1 MPDKII
7 ISEALKDEIVEHA
20 QLIHTKSSSVWVVP
34 EFISRFGAVGFVD
47 DHAAFRNTE
56 KQVVAALLSR
66 SRFRFSF
73 EFSSAHFDFLPVYY
87 EPIAATLS
95 ASLPQKS
102 ILATEQL
109 NAASPDSTM
118 EALDSLMQDILAA
131 MNILSPDLVFAA
143 DINSVAQPKAAAA
156 TVRVDI
162 LVEALDKCNTE
173 IEVKSHISAAIE
185 ELPEPDTEDV
195 NEKALQVFTEPLN
208 ETDNQPRSGKYSA
221 QKKNVSVP
229 TLVAKNRPRRF
240 RLEDV
245 KPSKPHAPPIVSPNI
260 ALMQAYRGIPSHG
273 KSSSMYGP
281 LSHTKAL
288 RASLKRAQKNKPS
301 ISSNGTLNSR
311 KTKSK
316 KDDCSNA
323 IVSVERRAEKSLA
336 DEILSALKEKSLLV
350 PFSTQETTATPP
362 EIVSKPAAEESPVCV
377 SIPRK
382 GAPVVSS
389 TKVPVIITED
399 LPMAIEQEIARF
411 VEPEDESDAYES
423 DLEDMLYMM
432 PFISSR
438 ST

>member
-47 DHAAFRNTE
+47 DHAAFRITE
-56 KQVVAALLSR
+56 KQLVAALLSR

-95 ASLPQKS
+95 ALLPQKS
-102 ILATEQL
+102 ILATNQL
-109 NAASPDSTM
+109 NAASPDSTI
-118 EALDSLMQDILAA
+118 EALDLLMQDILAA

-162 LVEALDKCNTE
+162 LVDALDKCNTE
-173 IEVKSHISAAIE
+173 IEVKSHILAAIE
-185 ELPEPDTEDV
+185 ELPEPDTEDA
-195 NEKALQVFTEPLN
+195 NEKALQVFTEPVN
-208 ETDNQPRSGKYSA
+208 ETDNQPRSGRYSA
-221 QKKNVSVP
+221 QKKSVSVP

-273 KSSSMYGP
+273 KLSSMYGP
-281 LSHTKAL
+281 LPHSKAL
-288 RASLKRAQKNKPS
+288 RASLKRAQKNKPL
-301 ISSNGTLNSR
+301 ILSNGTLNSR
-311 KTKSK
+311 KTKLK

-323 IVSVERRAEKSLA
+323 IVLVERRAEKSLA
-336 DEILSALKEKSLLV
+336 DEILSALKEKSLFV
-350 PFSTQETTATPP
+350 PFSTQETKAAPP
-362 EIVSKPAAEESPVCV
+362 EIVSKPAVEESPVCV
-377 SIPRK
+377 SIPNK
-382 GAPVVSS
+382 ETPVISS
-389 TKVPVIITED
+389 TNVPVIITED

-432 PFISSR
+432 PFISTH